1 MNVLS
6 VTPKNAEKPRRGA
19 HFAAVCLLSVTF
31 IVIGRRAESVSP
43 ESAEN
48 APLPQVT
55 VVLNTGGSLRGAVAD
70 WNDHGLVLVSG
81 ETPYVFSWNELDTL
95 SGYAVQ
101 RQLLFTT
108 RNGLPLNAD
117 QHFRLGAYTLRRNKR
132 DLASEE
138 LTSAVKLDPGMQK
151 AVQELIETHKPRKR
165 NMNQSFP
172 RNEPDDDTQVTLRDR
187 NFSAIDTAL
196 ASNGQPDDMVRT
208 PAEVRAL
215 VLEIYRRFGTEVQE
229 TIGRQIALIETEHF
243 LIWSDWAKA
252 ENPMLGEWCEQLYAE
267 LSRQFMVTGDE
278 SVFLAKCPIF
288 VFRSPN
294 RFRKFA
300 RTFDG
305 YDAAQSAGYTRSIE
319 ANGHTHVALLRFG
332 DSQVDYDQFAWTLAH
347 ETTHAFL
354 HRWHSTRLIP
364 HWVNEGIAER
374 SAQRVLG
381 ARCPAWNNAQMLA
394 RQCVKHNWPVR
405 SMLAS
410 AGPIDTHEYP
420 LAHSVIEY
428 LDSLG
433 PGKLAGFVRHLKD
446 GRSIADALADQW
458 EGMTVDSLDQRWRD
472 WVRAADV
479 AARTTG

>member
-1 MNVLS
+1 MNVSSATL
-6 VTPKNAEKPRRGA
+6 KNAERPRCGVQ
-19 HFAAVCLLSVTF
+19 FATVLMLSVM
-31 IVIGRRAESVSP
+31 IVTIGRRAESGSP
-43 ESAEN
+43 ETGEDAL
-48 APLPQVT
+48 LPQVSFE
-55 VVLNTGGSLRGAVAD
+55 LNTGGSLRGAVVD
-70 WNDHGLVLVSG
+70 WNDHGLVVVSG
-81 ETPYVFSWNELDTL
+81 ATPYVFSWNELDTL

-108 RNGLPLNAD
+108 RNGLPLHAD

-138 LTSAVKLDPGMQK
+138 LTLAVKLDPGMQK
-151 AVQELIETHKPRKR
+151 AVQELIDAHKPRKR
-165 NMNQSFP
+165 NLNQSFP
-172 RNEPDDDTQVTLRDR
+172 KNDPDDGTQVTLRDH

-196 ASNGQPDDMVRT
+196 ASNGQFDDMVRT
-208 PAEVRAL
+208 PAEVRAE
-215 VLEIYRRFGTEVQE
+215 VLEIYRRFGNEVQN
-229 TIGRQIALIETEHF
+229 TIGKQVALIETEHF

-267 LSRQFMVTGDE
+267 LSRQFMVAGDE
-278 SVFLAKCPIF
+278 SVFLAKCPVF
-288 VFRSPN
+288 VFRSPH

-319 ANGHTHVALLRFG
+319 SSGHTHVALLRFG

-394 RQCVKHNWPVR
+394 SQYVKHNWPVR
-405 SMLAS
+405 PMLAS

-420 LAHSVIEY
+420 LAHSIIAF

-433 PGKLAGFVRHLKD
+433 PGKLAGFVRQLKD

-458 EGMTVDSLDQRWRD
+458 EGMTVESLDQRWRD

-479 AARTTG
+479 AGRTTG